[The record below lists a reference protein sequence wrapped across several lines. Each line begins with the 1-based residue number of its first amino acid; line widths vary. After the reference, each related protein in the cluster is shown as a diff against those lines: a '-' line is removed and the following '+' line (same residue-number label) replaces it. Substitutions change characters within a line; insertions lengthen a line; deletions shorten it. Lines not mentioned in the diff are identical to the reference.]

1 MKDLPP
7 FKKRNRDDVLDYIKS
22 MLINERS
29 GQEAL
34 IDLHDYNDGHYRA
47 VFDPGYFTLQEGQ
60 TEPTKS
66 QWNSLK
72 KKMKRH
78 ESTIFVFK
86 EHGQVGTGDK
96 RYYLDFGLLPDLP
109 HR

>member
-7 FKKRNRDDVLDYIKS
+7 FKKRNRDDVLAYIKD
-22 MLINERS
+22 MLVNERS

-34 IDLHDYNDGHYRA
+34 IDLIDYQDGHYRA
-47 VFDPGYFTLQEGQ
+47 VFDPRYFTLQEGQ

-72 KKMKRH
+72 KKLKRH
-78 ESTIFVFK
+78 ESTVFVFK
-86 EHGQVGTGDK
+86 DHGEVGTESK
-96 RYYLDFGLLPDLP
+96 RYYLDFGFLPDLP
-109 HR
+109 